1 MAIITLTSDCGPK
14 DHYTGAVKGA
24 ILRLLPDA
32 QIIDISHNIPAFDL
46 NQAAFIIRNFYPNF
60 PEGTIHII
68 AINTDAAVDTPHTLV
83 FHHGHY
89 FIGADNG
96 MFSLLFDDP
105 PEKII
110 ELDVIQDSDYFTFS
124 TRDVFVKVACH
135 IASGQPIEKLGFPK
149 ENILKKMAFQ
159 PVVQDDLL
167 KGKVIYIDNYENVFV
182 NITEKLFKSAVNNRK
197 FAITFRSLNY
207 RITEIS
213 KSYKDVSYGEMLAL
227 FSTSG
232 YIEIAIREGKA
243 SSLLGLKMDQL
254 VTVEIL

>member
-1 MAIITLTSDCGPK
+1 MAIITLTSDWGLK

-24 ILRLLPDA
+24 ILKLLPDA
-32 QIIDISHNIPAFDL
+32 QVVDISHHIPAFDL
-46 NQAAFIIRNFYPNF
+46 NHAAFIIRNVYPNF
-60 PEGTIHII
+60 PEGTVHVI
-68 AINTDAAVDTPHTLV
+68 AINTEAATDTPHTLV
-83 FHHGHY
+83 FHRGHY

-96 MFSLLFDDP
+96 IFSLLFD
-105 PEKII
+105 EKPTRII

-135 IASGQPIEKLGFPK
+135 IAGGLPIEKLGFSK
-149 ENILKKMAFQ
+149 ERVQQKMAFQ
-159 PVVQDDLL
+159 PVIQGDLL

-182 NITEKLFKSAVNNRK
+182 NITETLFKSAVKNRK

-213 KSYKDVSYGEMLAL
+213 KSYKDVSQGDMLAL

-254 VTVEIL
+254 VTVELL

>member
-1 MAIITLTSDCGPK
+1 MAIITLTSDWGLK

-32 QIIDISHNIPAFDL
+32 QIIDISHHIPAFDL

-60 PEGTIHII
+60 PKGTIHIL
-68 AINTDAAVDTPHTLV
+68 AINTEAAVDTPHTLV
-83 FHHGHY
+83 YHHGHY
-89 FIGADNG
+89 FICADNG
-96 MFSLLFDDP
+96 IFSLLFDEK

-135 IASGQPIEKLGFPK
+135 IASGQPIEMLGFPK
-149 ENILKKMAFQ
+149 ETIMQKLAFQ
-159 PVVQDDLL
+159 PVIQGDLI
-167 KGKVIYIDNYENVFV
+167 KGKVIYVDNYENVFT
-182 NITEKLFKSAVNNRK
+182 NITESLFKSAVKNRK

-213 KSYKDVSYGEMLAL
+213 KSYKDVSKGEMLAL

-232 YIEIAIREGKA
+232 YVEIAIREGKA

-254 VTVEIL
+254 VTVELD

>member
-1 MAIITLTSDCGPK
+1 MAIITLTSDWGLK

-24 ILRLLPDA
+24 ILKLMPDA
-32 QIIDISHNIPAFDL
+32 QIVDISHHIPAFDL
-46 NQAAFIIRNFYPNF
+46 NQAAFIIRNFYPDF
-60 PEGTIHII
+60 PEGTVHIL
-68 AINTDAAVDTPHTLV
+68 AINTEAAIETPHTLV
-83 FHHGHY
+83 YHRGHY

-96 MFSLLFDDP
+96 IFSLLFDDK

-110 ELDVIQDSDYFTFS
+110 ELDIIQDSDYFTFS

-135 IASGQPIEKLGFPK
+135 IASGKPLEELGFAK
-149 ENILKKMAFQ
+149 ENILQKMAFQ
-159 PVVQDDLL
+159 PVIQGDLI

-182 NITEKLFKSAVNNRK
+182 NITEALFKSAVNNHK
-197 FAITFRSLNY
+197 FAITFRSHNY

-213 KSYKDVSYGEMLAL
+213 KSYKDVNPGDMLAL

-254 VTVEIL
+254 VTVELE